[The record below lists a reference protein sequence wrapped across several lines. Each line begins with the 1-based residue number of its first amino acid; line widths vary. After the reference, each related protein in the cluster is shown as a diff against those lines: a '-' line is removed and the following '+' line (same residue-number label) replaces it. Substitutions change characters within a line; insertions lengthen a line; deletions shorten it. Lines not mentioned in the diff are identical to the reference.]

1 MHQKIRARRFLRK
14 VLWVFLPILLACLL
28 IWGGYTL
35 FNRHLLFLDGD
46 IYRRDVTHLD
56 LSHRTLTQLDRIP
69 ELTALRHL
77 DLRGTEISA
86 AEYEKL
92 QAALPECE
100 ILWEPWFQGR
110 FYPLDTQHLEVSSL
124 TEAEVIYLDYFADL
138 VSVDALSCDD
148 YGAIAALI
156 QRRPACEVT
165 YQVSIGA
172 ESYLKDA
179 AFITVTDEDVQEL
192 AERLPYLPNVTGV
205 LYTGLPEALSGI
217 QALADAFPE
226 IIFDYQID
234 FHGRILPSNLVE
246 ADFSDLP
253 LTRAEELETILPYL
267 PDLTYVDVTGCSI
280 PHEQMAD
287 LSQRWPQVRF
297 VWTVLLAD
305 TKIRTDATELDL
317 SGKYIG
323 DGDLLDSLLPYFPD
337 LTRLE
342 VCDCGIEYARLDE
355 LNRKYENIRIIW
367 SVQLGDEMKVRT
379 DITTFMPVK
388 YGVWM
393 EDDDTYNLRYC
404 TDIVVLDMGHMD
416 IGNIDFAAYMPKLK
430 YLLVCDSQVASLEPL
445 RGLQELMYVEAFLT
459 HVTDYAPLVDCPAL
473 EDLNISW
480 TYGYYEPLTRITSL
494 KRLWW
499 GGVGHSY
506 FEMQQLSQHLPDAQI
521 VLFDG
526 ESTGSG
532 WRKHPH
538 YYEMRNL
545 LGMYYME

>member
-1 MHQKIRARRFLRK
+1 MHQKVRARRFFRNALRI
-14 VLWVFLPILLACLL
+14 FLPILLICGLL
-28 IWGGYTL
+28 LGGYTL
-35 FNRHLLFLDGD
+35 FDRHFLFLDGE
-46 IYRRDVTHLD
+46 IYRRDITYLD
-56 LSHRTLTQLDRIP
+56 LSDKKPGQLDRIP
-69 ELTALRHL
+69 ELTGLKEL
-77 DLRGTEISA
+77 DLRGTGLSA

-92 QAALPECE
+92 QAALPECD

-110 FYPLDTQHLEVSSL
+110 YYPLDTKSLTVSSL
-124 TEAEVIYLDYFADL
+124 TEADVIYLDYFREL
-138 VSVDALSCDD
+138 TYVDAFSCRD
-148 YGAIAALI
+148 YSAIAALAE
-156 QRRPACEVT
+156 RRPECEIS
-165 YQVSIGA
+165 YQVSIGE

-179 AFITVTDEDVQEL
+179 SFITVTDADVEEL
-192 AERLPYLPNVTGV
+192 TQRLPYLPNVTGV
-205 LYTGLPEALSGI
+205 LYTGRAEALSGI
-217 QALADAFPE
+217 QALAEAFPD

-234 FHGRILPSNLVE
+234 FHGQILPSNLVE
-246 ADFSDLP
+246 ADFSALP
-253 LTRAEELETILPYL
+253 LTRAEEIEVLLPYL

-280 PHEQMAD
+280 PHEQMAA

-305 TKIRTDATELDL
+305 TQVRTDATELDL

-323 DGDLLDSLLPYFPD
+323 DASLLDSLLPYFPD
-337 LTRLE
+337 LTRLV
-342 VCDCGIEYARLDE
+342 VCDCGIDYALLDE
-355 LNRKYENIRIIW
+355 LNRKYETVRIIW

-404 TDIVVLDMGHMD
+404 TDIIALDMGHMD
-416 IGNIDFAAYMPKLK
+416 ICNIDFAAFMPKLK
-430 YLLVCDSQVASLEPL
+430 YLLLCDSQVASLEPL
-445 RGLQELMYVEAFLT
+445 RGLQELMYLELFLT
-459 HVTDYAPLVDCPAL
+459 HVTDYSPLVDCPAL

-480 TYGYYEPLTRITSL
+480 TYGYYEPLTRIPTL

-506 FEMQQLSQHLPDAQI
+506 FEMQQLAQYLPDAQI

-538 YYEMRNL
+538 YYEMRDL
-545 LGMYYME
+545 FGMYYME